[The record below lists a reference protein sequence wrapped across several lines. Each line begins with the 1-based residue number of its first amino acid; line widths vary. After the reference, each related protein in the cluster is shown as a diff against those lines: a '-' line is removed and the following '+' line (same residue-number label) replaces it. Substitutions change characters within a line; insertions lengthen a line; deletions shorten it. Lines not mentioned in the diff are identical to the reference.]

1 MDNLMAAM
9 SALGEKISL
18 LEMDLTVKQ
27 IVIERKDGEIAELKK
42 RISELEGEK
51 NENISSL

>member
-1 MDNLMAAM
+1 MDNLMAVM

-27 IVIERKDGEIAELKK
+27 IVIERKDCEIAELKK
-42 RISELEGEK
+42 RISELEGGK

>member
-42 RISELEGEK
+42 RISELEGGK

>member
-42 RISELEGEK
+42 RISELEGGK
-51 NENISSL
+51 K

>member
-1 MDNLMAAM
+1 MDNLMAGM

-42 RISELEGEK
+42 RISELEGGK
-51 NENISSL
+51 N

>member
-42 RISELEGEK
+42 RISELEGGN
-51 NENISSL
+51 NENINSL

>member
-18 LEMDLTVKQ
+18 LEMDLTVKK
-27 IVIERKDGEIAELKK
+27 IVIERKDCEIAELKK